1 MTQAPLKSELIEK
14 ARINVLRKHV
24 KKSQRDSI
32 NLQKAHKLNLYLAI
46 SCLFLLISLI
56 LQNFKA

>member
-14 ARINVLRKHV
+14 ARINVLRKYV

-46 SCLFLLISLI
+46 SCLFLLM
-56 LQNFKA
+56 K